1 MIYLLL
7 GPSGSGKSTLG
18 SCLRDM
24 GMPELISHSTRLM
37 REGESECNPYHFVT
51 REQFEQIPM
60 IEYTEYAGNLYGTSK
75 AEVERVLSRGSSAFV
90 IVDRHGVEA
99 FKEIYG
105 DLVKVIYVY
114 IEPMSLWERMKT
126 RGDDDKLIRS
136 RILHAIA
143 TGELNN
149 LNIADYCILNKDL
162 DASIRQLKAI
172 ID

>member
-24 GMPELISHSTRLM
+24 GIPELISHSTRPM
-37 REGESECNPYHFVT
+37 REGESEGNPYHFVT

-60 IEYTEYAGNLYGTSK
+60 VEYTKYAGNLYGTSK

-99 FKEIYG
+99 FKELYG
-105 DLVKVIYVY
+105 YLVRVIYVY
-114 IEPMSLWERMKT
+114 APTSVLWQRMED
-126 RGDDDKLIRS
+126 RGDSIQSIRE
-136 RILHAIA
+136 RLKHAVM
-143 TGELNN
+143 TGETNN
-149 LNIADYCILNKDL
+149 FNIADYCILNKDL